1 MYSLPVL
8 VLFLFALN
16 LNIGVCINQP
26 IIVFMLDLANYILKI
41 KYLHFY
47 LNEKK
52 NCFKTVICRV
62 IRLELV
68 LFYFSI
74 YSKAK
79 LLRLYM
85 FVVSF
90 FFSKTKLKLKNSIQ
104 SNFEKCLIS
113 NFKII
118 KIILKKVSFINQL
131 F

>member
-8 VLFLFALN
+8 VLVLFALN
-16 LNIGVCINQP
+16 LNIGVCMKRNQP
-26 IIVFMLDLANYILKI
+26 IGVFMLDLANYILKI

-47 LNEKK
+47 FNQKK

-62 IRLELV
+62 FRLELV
-68 LFYFSI
+68 LFCFSL

-90 FFSKTKLKLKNSIQ
+90 FVFCKTKLKLKIA
-104 SNFEKCLIS
+104 
-113 NFKII
+113 FKV
-118 KIILKKVSFINQL
+118 ILKYFYAMLYLKNYYVAK
-131 F
+131 